1 MAPESTT
8 LKTHI
13 TGHINGSAF
22 ECTGEG
28 EWSNG
33 ESSSRLEFTRPLEGF
48 TPLACSSWKCKGHVV
63 KAVVDPQN
71 PLDEYVL
78 GGGSVLDRTVIH
90 YPFPNSLILMT
101 SITKQHS
108 PNELHL
114 YQTRVGTYTGPTNIV
129 ETPPFSIRY
138 VPAGPG
144 RALAHSVR
152 SVVFAGRQTAEFIY
166 RDELFFDDSFTLP
179 YAFEIDIDA
188 KGEYDTREHVL
199 TLNVNAFGRRTTD

>member
-1 MAPESTT
+1 M
-8 LKTHI
+8 
-13 TGHINGSAF
+13 
-22 ECTGEG
+22 
-28 EWSNG
+28 
-33 ESSSRLEFTRPLEGF
+33 
-48 TPLACSSWKCKGHVV
+48 